1 MRGRLVLAGRLITT
15 DLRRWPLPA
24 VLFVLVV
31 GAATASLA
39 AGMAL
44 GETTRADYAATRAA
58 TNGPDLMILTADQL
72 PVERAALRSIA
83 RRDGVTGHV
92 GPYRLLRGATLTAHG
107 HRMTATVEGR
117 STAPSAVDQPRVTSG
132 HWLRPGGA
140 VLERGFA
147 AALHVRVGERV
158 TLAGRTFP
166 VVGIAVTTA
175 TGIYPNAGLDV
186 GPNDYAGLVWLTDAD
201 TRRSTRPELRPGYAM
216 GLTLADPDVKAF
228 QNTIRPALRANPDV
242 RVNTRGRRTTED
254 SSNRVLANSEAV
266 LQIGGWLMAIAGLA
280 GLVSLSTLRSDQQLR
295 RAGQL
300 KAAGATPG
308 LIGTVL
314 LAQYVLLALGAAALG
329 LLAAWSMV
337 SAAGHPSDSLLHA
350 PVSVGA
356 GTAVP
361 VCVLALLIALLTS
374 AGPAIRVAR
383 TPTVAALAGR
393 GGRGP
398 THPAGLTGLVG
409 ALPVPLMLGLRL
421 AARRLRRAVLTAAGV
436 AAVAAVIAGLLCWHA
451 QPQAGALS
459 VRATH
464 TYHAILAIT
473 VALVALAALDAV
485 VIVWSTAL
493 DARRSLAVARAF
505 GATPAQVTAALV
517 LAPLPAAA
525 AGAAVGMPTGLG
537 LYWLVSSAGARMDA
551 TPPTWWLLAGG
562 AAIVLGVAALGTIPA
577 RLDARRPVT
586 PILDAET
593 R

>member
-1 MRGRLVLAGRLITT
+1 MGKLLLVGRLIGT

-31 GAATASLA
+31 GVATTALA
-39 AGMAL
+39 VGMTL
-44 GETTRADYAATRAA
+44 GDTTRADYAATRAA
-58 TNGPDLMILTADQL
+58 TNGPDLMILTVDRL
-72 PVERAALRSIA
+72 PAERAMLHRIA
-83 RRDGVTGHV
+83 RRHGVTGHV
-92 GPYRLLRGATLTAHG
+92 GPYRLLRGATLSAHG

-117 STAPSAVDQPRVTSG
+117 STAPSSVDRPLVTSG

-140 VLERGFA
+140 VVERGFA
-147 AALHVRVGERV
+147 AALHIRVGDRI
-158 TLAGRTFP
+158 TLAGRAFP

-201 TRRSTRPELRPGYAM
+201 TRPLTRPELRPGYAM
-216 GLTLADPDVKAF
+216 GLTLADPNVAAF
-228 QNTIRPALRANPDV
+228 YESIRPALRSDPDV
-242 RVNTRGRRTTED
+242 RVNIRGRRTTED
-254 SSNRVLANSEAV
+254 SSNRVLADSEAV
-266 LQIGGWLMAIAGLA
+266 LQIGGWLLAVAGLA

-295 RAGQL
+295 RAGRL

-308 LIGTVL
+308 LIGAVL
-314 LAQYVLLALGAAALG
+314 LAQYVLLALVAAAVG
-329 LLAAWSMV
+329 LLAAWLTV
-337 SAAGHPSDSLLHA
+337 SAAGHPSASLLHA
-350 PVSVGA
+350 PVSI
-356 GTAVP
+356 GTGTVVP
-361 VCVLALLIALLTS
+361 VCLLALLVALLTS

-393 GGRGP
+393 GGREL
-398 THPAGLTGLVG
+398 THPAGLTGLAG

-451 QPQAGALS
+451 QPQLASLS
-459 VRATH
+459 WRTQY
-464 TYHAILAIT
+464 TYHAIVAIT
-473 VALVALAALDAV
+473 VALVALAGLDAI

-505 GATPAQVTAALV
+505 GATPGQVTAGLV

-525 AGAAVGMPTGLG
+525 AGAAMGMPIGLG
-537 LYWLVSSAGARMDA
+537 LYWLVSSAGAQMDA
-551 TPPTWWLLAGG
+551 TPPAWWLLAAG
-562 AAIVLGVAALGTIPA
+562 AALVLGVAVLGVIPA
-577 RLDARRPVT
+577 RWDARRPVA